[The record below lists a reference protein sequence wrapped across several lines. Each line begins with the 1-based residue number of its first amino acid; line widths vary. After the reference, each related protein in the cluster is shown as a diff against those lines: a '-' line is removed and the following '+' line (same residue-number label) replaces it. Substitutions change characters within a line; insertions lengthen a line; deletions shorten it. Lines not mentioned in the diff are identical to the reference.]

1 MREDDPDTELDE
13 LHALRQE
20 VRALRQDVQDLLD
33 AWRTA
38 KGIVTFVR
46 WLGAIATAL
55 SAIWAIVKIGDKL

>member
-1 MREDDPDTELDE
+1 MRDETDNELSE

-38 KGIVTFVR
+38 KGIVGFVK
-46 WLGAIATAL
+46 WSGGIAAAI
-55 SAIWAIVKIGDKL
+55 SAIWAAIKLGERL